1 MLSVCYHAL
10 PQCIS
15 LLRSGDDPLVK
26 HSDNCQKAEQVKCQT
41 HKLVCLMF
49 VLLSK
54 ALENNGKTYMS
65 YVVAKVSLMN
75 AQETCG
81 MVSADFLEI
90 IKKYAAFSYSKV
102 RCV

>member
-1 MLSVCYHAL
+1 ML
-10 PQCIS
+10 
-15 LLRSGDDPLVK
+15 
-26 HSDNCQKAEQVKCQT
+26 
-41 HKLVCLMF
+41 

-81 MVSADFLEI
+81 MVSVDFLEF

-102 RCV
+102 SCC